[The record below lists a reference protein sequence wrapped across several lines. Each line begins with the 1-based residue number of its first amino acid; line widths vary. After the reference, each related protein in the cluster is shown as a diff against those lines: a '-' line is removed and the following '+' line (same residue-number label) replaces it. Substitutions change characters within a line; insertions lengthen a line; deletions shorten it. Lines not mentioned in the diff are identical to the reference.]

1 MMSQGGSD
9 VVFDTVGT
17 DAMFCEEL
25 LRSVHF
31 DSHILWRGERVS

>member
-1 MMSQGGSD
+1 MSQGESD

-17 DAMFCEEL
+17 DALFCEEL

-31 DSHILWRGERVS
+31 DSHILLVAWVCS